1 MPKASRRRTAAHDP
15 SAKFTLAQRPFAVDD
30 NAVEHVEIGAAPD
43 ASAQEILASMNEPAP
58 TNLIKKKEK
67 LQAKKE
73 AFLQR
78 LESSH
83 SPYSKSHERRLKRKA
98 REQLASGM
106 GEMQAVVDAL
116 EDAQPAPQT
125 IADQQQPEEAHDTTT
140 DEAKKKRKPKAGI
153 IGEGRSEPLSKAQ
166 RKRALQAEKMRH
178 PLILSNPSFAEN
190 PFKTIRTHA
199 ENTLEK
205 HQPPTSTA
213 S

>member
-1 MPKASRRRTAAHDP
+1 
-15 SAKFTLAQRPFAVDD
+15 
-30 NAVEHVEIGAAPD
+30 
-43 ASAQEILASMNEPAP
+43 MNEPAT
-58 TNLIKKKEK
+58 TNLVKKKEK

-78 LESSH
+78 LSSSH

-106 GEMQAVVDAL
+106 GEIQAVVDAL
-116 EDAQPAPQT
+116 EGEHVDPET
-125 IADQQQPEEAHDTTT
+125 IGDSERNARTADTGANDPTAMVTTT
-140 DEAKKKRKPKAGI
+140 SDESKSKRKAKAGI
-153 IGEGRSEPLSKAQ
+153 IGEGRKEPLSKAQ

-178 PLILSNPSFAEN
+178 PLILSNPSFAAN

-205 HQPPTSTA
+205 HQAPAPEA
-213 S
+213 

>member
-1 MPKASRRRTAAHDP
+1 
-15 SAKFTLAQRPFAVDD
+15 
-30 NAVEHVEIGAAPD
+30 
-43 ASAQEILASMNEPAP
+43 MNEPAP
-58 TNLIKKKEK
+58 ANLVKKKEK

-78 LESSH
+78 LSSSH

-106 GEMQAVVDAL
+106 GEIQAVVDAL
-116 EDAQPAPQT
+116 EGDQPEVQT
-125 IADQQQPEEAHDTTT
+125 IGEGRHADVDAAGGAGRGKSATRKDSTAMDTTT
-140 DEAKKKRKPKAGI
+140 PDEPKKKRKQKAGI
-153 IGEGRSEPLSKAQ
+153 IGEGRKEPLSKAQ

-178 PLILSNPSFAEN
+178 PLILSNPSFAAN

-205 HQPPTSTA
+205 HQAPAPA
-213 S
+213 SSS

>member
-1 MPKASRRRTAAHDP
+1 
-15 SAKFTLAQRPFAVDD
+15 
-30 NAVEHVEIGAAPD
+30 
-43 ASAQEILASMNEPAP
+43 MNEPAP
-58 TNLIKKKEK
+58 TNLVKKKEK

-78 LESSH
+78 LSSSH

-106 GEMQAVVDAL
+106 GEIQAVVDAL
-116 EDAQPAPQT
+116 EGEQSEVQT
-125 IADQQQPEEAHDTTT
+125 IGEAGADEQQSRPKSGKNGDQDSTAMNTTT
-140 DEAKKKRKPKAGI
+140 SDEPKKKRKAKAGI
-153 IGEGRSEPLSKAQ
+153 IGEGRKEPLSKAQ

-178 PLILSNPSFAEN
+178 PLILSNPSFAAN

-205 HQPPTSTA
+205 HQAPAAGS
-213 S
+213 